1 MKEKVITALKIVAQF
16 IAVASVFLMLYAALW
31 IGYYLG
37 IPM

>member
-1 MKEKVITALKIVAQF
+1 MKGKALTALRFAAQF
-16 IAVASVFLMLYAALW
+16 IAVAAIFLMLYAALW

>member
-1 MKEKVITALKIVAQF
+1 MKEKAINALKIVAQF
-16 IAVASVFLMLYAALW
+16 LAVAAVFLMLYAALW